1 MTEREIPLSYA
12 IINLFKDG
20 RPRSAEDVVRE
31 LRPIYAKHKLLTE
44 KGADEVLATAKEN
57 GLLDEVRAS
66 ISDGGK
72 LRLSYKLNAYGREMA
87 EKYL

>member
-1 MTEREIPLSYA
+1 MIEREIPLSYA

-31 LRPIYAKHKLLTE
+31 LRPIYAKHKLLSE

-57 GLLDEVRAS
+57 GLLDEVSAS
-66 ISDGGK
+66 ISDGGN
-72 LRLSYKLNAYGREMA
+72 LRLSYKLNSYGREMA

>member
-1 MTEREIPLSYA
+1 MTDREIPLSYA
-12 IINLFKDG
+12 IVKLFKDG
-20 RPRSAEDVVRE
+20 RPRSAEDVVHE
-31 LRPIYAKHKLLTE
+31 LSPVYSRHKLLSE

-57 GLLDEVRAS
+57 GLLDEVSAS

-72 LRLSYKLNAYGREMA
+72 LQLTYRLNTYGREMV

>member
-12 IINLFKDG
+12 IVKLFKDG
-20 RPRSAEDVVRE
+20 RPRSAEDVVYE
-31 LRPIYAKHKLLTE
+31 LRPIYARHKLLTE
-44 KGADEVLATAKEN
+44 KGVDEVLATAKEN
-57 GLLDEVRAS
+57 GLLDEVCAA

-72 LRLSYKLNAYGREMA
+72 LQLSYKLNAYGCEMA

>member
-1 MTEREIPLSYA
+1 MIEREIPLSYA

-31 LRPIYAKHKLLTE
+31 LSPVYSRHKLLTE

>member
-31 LRPIYAKHKLLTE
+31 LRPIYANHKLLSE

-57 GLLDEVRAS
+57 GLLDEASAS
-66 ISDGGK
+66 ISDGGN
-72 LRLSYKLNAYGREMA
+72 LRLSYKLNSYGQKMVKR
-87 EKYL
+87 YL